1 MKIFAFFLAA
11 GLALDSTL
19 LMLMMQQNSME
30 NPGQAR
36 QVDLMLPLLLLDDDI
51 SKKSVDNKDLLV
63 LMMMQGNTMGDTQ
76 AILPLLLL
84 DDDSV
89 DFTNFFLYSYMLR
102 QGTLDKLPLYLKKSC
117 GFEKSRYFLDIFIS
131 RIFNFRLHML
141 KLCTVPTPYFA
152 ISEIKNRTK

>member
-102 QGTLDKLPLYLKKSC
+102 QGKLDKLP
-117 GFEKSRYFLDIFIS
+117 
-131 RIFNFRLHML
+131 
-141 KLCTVPTPYFA
+141 
-152 ISEIKNRTK
+152 